1 MKASKAVNQDT
12 KWIFAKKGTCSRT
25 LFYILD
31 REYNNPLEDEEKASD
46 TLAGGIL
53 QHGYQCGLLLGSVMG
68 AGAEAY
74 NRTGNLQDAIPLAI
88 NAAKRIEEDFV
99 SCAGSSDCNDI
110 TEINFS
116 SKNQMAKFMFSGK
129 FYSCFKLADRW
140 AVQAIPSVEK
150 GLKQKETKRYG
161 KYTSCASVVVEKM
174 GGNEREQAI
183 VSGLAGGVGLSG
195 KACGALSAAIW
206 YKTLLK
212 LKKGAKGDIQNPEG
226 QKILEA
232 FLQETDYEFIC
243 EKIIGKKLTN
253 VEKHAS
259 YINEGA
265 CKNLINVLSKS

>member
-31 REYNNPLEDEEKASD
+31 REYNNPLEDEEKATD

-74 NRTGNLQDAIPLAI
+74 NRSGNLQVAMPLAI
-88 NAAKRIEEDFV
+88 NAAKKIEEDFV
-99 SCAGSSDCNDI
+99 SCAGSPDCNDI
-110 TEINFS
+110 TEIDFTRG
-116 SKNQMAKFMFSGK
+116 KQMAKFVFSGK

-140 AVQAIPSVEK
+140 AAKAIDSVEK
-150 GLKQKETKRYG
+150 GLKKEKSNHYG
-161 KYTSCASVVVEKM
+161 RYTSCASIVVKKM

-183 VSGLAGGVGLSG
+183 VAGLAGGVGLSG
-195 KACGALSAAIW
+195 NACGALSAAIW

-212 LKKGAKGDIQNPEG
+212 LRKGAKNDIQNPEG
-226 QKILEA
+226 QKIMEA
-232 FLQETDYEFIC
+232 FLEETDYEFIC

-253 VEKHAS
+253 AEKFAS
-259 YINEGA
+259 YINEGT
-265 CKNLINVLSKS
+265 CKKLIDVLSKS